1 MLPFIE
7 LSFPG
12 INPVAL
18 HLGPIE
24 VRWYGLGY
32 LFAFLIAGWVFDKL
46 ARDGFLPLTR
56 HSITDLI
63 GVCVLG
69 VMVGGRLGYALF
81 YEPSMFLRPLDL
93 VRVWRGGLSFHGGLI
108 GVVLG
113 TMVFARRK
121 QIPWPRLADSMV
133 LAAPFGILLVRCANF
148 INGELYGRLAPESL
162 PWAVRFPTDPLA
174 RALSPELA
182 RGGSLNW
189 YPAFDR
195 LRDSG
200 EWHRIAENVPTR
212 HPSQLYEALLEGAL
226 IAIVLWSVYRR
237 ADKRT
242 SGQADENIV
251 RLSAGPFVRPGFFAI
266 LFLVLYASCR
276 FIAEFFRQPDAQ
288 LGFVL
293 GPLSMGQ
300 LLSAGVGIAGLAWGY
315 VMKKRL

>member
-1 MLPFIE
+1 MLAFIE
-7 LSFPG
+7 LPFPG
-12 INPVAL
+12 INPVAI
-18 HLGPIE
+18 HLGPLQ
-24 VRWYGLGY
+24 VRWYGLAY
-32 LFAFLIAGWVFDKL
+32 LAAFLIAGWVFDRL

-56 HSITDLI
+56 NSITDLI

-81 YEPSMFLRPLDL
+81 YEQSMFLRPVDL

-113 TMVFARRK
+113 TMIFARRRGV
-121 QIPWPRLADSMV
+121 PWPRLADSMV
-133 LAAPFGILLVRCANF
+133 LAAPFGIFLVRCTNF
-148 INGELYGRLAPESL
+148 INAELYGRLAPASL

-174 RALSPELA
+174 RALSPDLA
-182 RGGSLNW
+182 RGGSLDW

-200 EWHRIAENVPTR
+200 EWQRLAQSIPTR

-226 IAIVLWSVYRR
+226 IAVVLWLAYQ
-237 ADKRT
+237 RT
-242 SGQADENIV
+242 SVPADENQV
-251 RLSAGPFVRPGFFAI
+251 RSYAGTLVRPGFFAI
-266 LFLVLYASCR
+266 LFLALYASCR
-276 FIAEFFRQPDAQ
+276 FIVEFFRQPDAQ
-288 LGFVL
+288 IGFIL

-300 LLSAGVGIAGLAWGY
+300 LLSAGVGIVALTWGY